1 MGIMQTDGR
10 QETPNERADRNWNE
24 LLQELRVMQTGVQIL
39 TGFLLTLPF
48 QSRFA
53 DLDQYQV
60 NVYLA
65 LVIAA
70 VIATALIVAPVSVH
84 RVLFRKQMKG
94 NIVTLTD
101 RITRIAL
108 AVLALVITG
117 VAVLVFDV
125 VVGRTAGIVAGSA
138 AFVLMALLWLLLP
151 ETLRRRGHAVDDLVE
166 FATVE
171 PHAAARRAVVDLDAL
186 ALGHDELGLVD
197 RTLHG
202 ILLGGVFPAQRTTGP
217 PGARGTAAIRAIAAS
232 SRSGRPPRAPRP
244 PTTRTTAAPSGGRR
258 QGRSRCRAS
267 GPRRPRRG
275 AGRTR

>member
-1 MGIMQTDGR
+1 MQTDGR
-10 QETPNERADRNWNE
+10 QETPNERADRNWSE

-53 DLDQYQV
+53 DLDRYQV

-84 RVLFRKQMKG
+84 RALFRKRMKG

-138 AFVLMALLWLLLP
+138 ALVVMALLWVLLP
-151 ETLRRRGHAVDDLVE
+151 EVLRRRG
-166 FATVE
+166 
-171 PHAAARRAVVDLDAL
+171 
-186 ALGHDELGLVD
+186 
-197 RTLHG
+197 
-202 ILLGGVFPAQRTTGP
+202 
-217 PGARGTAAIRAIAAS
+217 
-232 SRSGRPPRAPRP
+232 
-244 PTTRTTAAPSGGRR
+244 
-258 QGRSRCRAS
+258 
-267 GPRRPRRG
+267 
-275 AGRTR
+275 

>member
-48 QSRFA
+48 QSRFT

-151 ETLRRRGHAVDDLVE
+151 ETLRRRG
-166 FATVE
+166 
-171 PHAAARRAVVDLDAL
+171 
-186 ALGHDELGLVD
+186 
-197 RTLHG
+197 
-202 ILLGGVFPAQRTTGP
+202 
-217 PGARGTAAIRAIAAS
+217 
-232 SRSGRPPRAPRP
+232 
-244 PTTRTTAAPSGGRR
+244 
-258 QGRSRCRAS
+258 
-267 GPRRPRRG
+267 
-275 AGRTR
+275 

>member
-1 MGIMQTDGR
+1 MGTMQTDGR

-84 RVLFRKQMKG
+84 RVLFRKRMKG

-108 AVLALVITG
+108 AVLALVIAG

-138 AFVLMALLWLLLP
+138 AFVLMALLWVLLP
-151 ETLRRRGHAVDDLVE
+151 ETLRRRG
-166 FATVE
+166 
-171 PHAAARRAVVDLDAL
+171 
-186 ALGHDELGLVD
+186 
-197 RTLHG
+197 
-202 ILLGGVFPAQRTTGP
+202 
-217 PGARGTAAIRAIAAS
+217 
-232 SRSGRPPRAPRP
+232 
-244 PTTRTTAAPSGGRR
+244 
-258 QGRSRCRAS
+258 
-267 GPRRPRRG
+267 
-275 AGRTR
+275 

>member
-1 MGIMQTDGR
+1 MGTMQTDGR

-53 DLDQYQV
+53 DLDRYQV

-70 VIATALIVAPVSVH
+70 VVATALIVAPVSVH
-84 RVLFRKQMKG
+84 RVLFRKRMKG

-138 AFVLMALLWLLLP
+138 ALVVMVLLWVLLP
-151 ETLRRRGHAVDDLVE
+151 EMLRRRG
-166 FATVE
+166 
-171 PHAAARRAVVDLDAL
+171 
-186 ALGHDELGLVD
+186 
-197 RTLHG
+197 
-202 ILLGGVFPAQRTTGP
+202 
-217 PGARGTAAIRAIAAS
+217 
-232 SRSGRPPRAPRP
+232 
-244 PTTRTTAAPSGGRR
+244 
-258 QGRSRCRAS
+258 
-267 GPRRPRRG
+267 
-275 AGRTR
+275 